1 MGLLFPYD
9 SVDLSSDNSLLVILD
24 QTQLPAKEVFLQ
36 LNEESEIFDAIYTLK
51 VRGAPAI
58 GIAAAYGL
66 CVIMKREKTL
76 NINDFKLRALE
87 VISRLNLSRPTA
99 VNLSWA
105 LKRMELKLLSVS
117 ETSGSTTYEILES
130 LFDEANAIK
139 AEDVEMCRSISE
151 YGLTLLKPGMGVLTH
166 CNAGHLAVS
175 RLGTALG
182 PLYLAKEAG
191 YDIRVFV
198 DETRPLLQGSR
209 LTAFELMKSGI
220 DVTLICDNMAYSVM
234 DRKWVDLVL
243 VGCDRIAKNGDVAN
257 KIGTAGLAI
266 LAKNKGIPFYVLGPS
281 SSIDSTCMSGDDIII
296 EERPSDEVTDLMF
309 KSSVAPKGVK
319 VYNPAFDITRA
330 ENVTGIITE
339 KGIYKYPFNF
349 FY

>member
-1 MGLLFPYD
+1 MEVSFPYD
-9 SVDLSSDNSLLVILD
+9 SVDLSSDKSFLVILD

-36 LNEESEIFDAIYTLK
+36 LNDENEIFEAIYTLK

-58 GIAAAYGL
+58 GIAAAFGV
-66 CVIMKREKTL
+66 CVIMNREKSLSVDSFRIKT
-76 NINDFKLRALE
+76 LE
-87 VISRLNLSRPTA
+87 VISRLNSSRPTA

-105 LKRMELKLLSVS
+105 LKRMERKLISRLLLPDITVDELLK
-117 ETSGSTTYEILES
+117 S
-130 LFDEANAIK
+130 LFEEAEVIK

-166 CNAGHLAVS
+166 CNAGHIAVS

-191 YDIRVFV
+191 YNLRVYA

-209 LTAFELMKSGI
+209 LTAFELMKYGI

-234 DRKWVDLVL
+234 ERGWVDIVFT
-243 VGCDRIAKNGDVAN
+243 GCDRIAKNGDVAN
-257 KIGTAGLAI
+257 KIGTAGLAVI
-266 LAKNKGIPFYVLGPS
+266 AKNKGIPFYVLGPS
-281 SSIDSTCMSGDDIII
+281 SSIDTACMSGDEIII
-296 EERPSDEVTDLMF
+296 EERPSYEVTDSMF
-309 KSSVAPKGVK
+309 KLRVAPKGVK

-330 ENVTGIITE
+330 ENITGIITE
-339 KGIYKYPFNF
+339 NGIYKYPYNF
-349 FY
+349 

>member
-9 SVDLSSDNSLLVILD
+9 SVDLSSDKSFLVILD
-24 QTQLPAKEVFLQ
+24 QTKLPAMEVFLQ
-36 LNEESEIFDAIYTLK
+36 LNEENEIFDAIYTLK

-58 GIAAAYGL
+58 GIAAAFGL
-66 CVIMKREKTL
+66 CVIMNREKSL
-76 NINDFKLRALE
+76 SVNGFKLRTLE
-87 VISRLNLSRPTA
+87 VISRLNSSRPTA

-105 LKRMELKLLSVS
+105 LKRMERKFLSLLAYPGITTEVLLKSMF
-117 ETSGSTTYEILES
+117 E
-130 LFDEANAIK
+130 EANAIK
-139 AEDVEMCRSISE
+139 TEDVEMCRSISE

-166 CNAGHLAVS
+166 CNAGHIAVS

-191 YDIRVFV
+191 YQIRVYA

-209 LTAFELMKSGI
+209 LTAFELMKCGI

-234 DRKWVDLVL
+234 DRGWVDIVF

-257 KIGTAGLAI
+257 KIGTAGLAV

-281 SSIDSTCMSGDDIII
+281 SSIDNTCMSGAEIII
-296 EERPSDEVTDLMF
+296 EERPSFEVTDLLF

-330 ENVTGIITE
+330 ENITGIITE
-339 KGIYKYPFNF
+339 KGIYKYPYNF
-349 FY
+349 

>member
-24 QTQLPAKEVFLQ
+24 QTQLPEKEVFLQ
-36 LNEESEIFDAIYTLK
+36 LNDEKEIFDAIYNLK

-66 CVIMKREKTL
+66 CVIMNRQKAL
-76 NINDFKLRALE
+76 SIDDFKLRTQE
-87 VISRLNLSRPTA
+87 VIYRLNSSRPTA

-105 LKRMELKLLSVS
+105 LKRMESKLLSAYK
-117 ETSGSTTYEILES
+117 TSVSTTNEILNS

-139 AEDVEMCRSISE
+139 AEDVEMCRSISQ
-151 YGLTLLKPGMGVLTH
+151 YGLTLLKPETGVLTH

-182 PLYLAKEAG
+182 PLHLAKEAG
-191 YDIRVFV
+191 YNIRVYV

-234 DRKWVDLVL
+234 DRGWVDIVM

-257 KIGTAGLAI
+257 KIGTAGLAV

-281 SSIDSTCMSGDDIII
+281 SSIDNNCMNGDEIII
-296 EERPSDEVTDLMF
+296 ELRPSYEVTDSMF
-309 KSSVAPKGVK
+309 KTSVAPSGTK

-330 ENVTGIITE
+330 ENITGIITE
-339 KGIYKYPFNF
+339 KGIFKYPYNF
-349 FY
+349 